1 MSLFRRHLPAVVIL
15 ALFVGLGITYSLV
28 VPIFESPDELYHY
41 PFVAHMAQG
50 GALPVQRPNQGMMW
64 QQEGSQPPLYYVLA
78 GALTSWLD
86 VDDLPIVYRLNPHA
100 RVGIPL
106 AHDNKNMVVHTDREA
121 FPWTGAVLGIHLA
134 RLFSLLL
141 ATGTLLCTYRI
152 ALDIFPHTPI
162 LPLAALAF
170 NAFIPMFIFISA
182 SVNNDNL
189 VILLSSVTLLMLVRI
204 IQRGA
209 SRRFLVLLGVV
220 IGLACLTKLSAARI
234 GADGG
239 TGAAAARFLRSA
251 AISLDGDKV
260 TGCGCQGHAE
270 RQPVEKAST
279 MGCRLRAILRSG
291 GVDRRLVVSA
301 QLATLW

>member
-1 MSLFRRHLPAVVIL
+1 MSLLRRHLLAIVIL
-15 ALFVGLGITYSLV
+15 ALFVGLGITYSFV
-28 VPIFESPDELYHY
+28 VPIFEAPDELYHY

-50 GALPVQRPNQGMMW
+50 GALPVQRPDQGMMW

-86 VDDLPIVYRLNPHA
+86 VDDLLTIYRLNPHA

-106 AHDNKNMVVHTDREA
+106 AHDNKNMVVHTDREG
-121 FPWTGAVLGIHLA
+121 FPWSGAVLGIHLA

-152 ALDIFPHTPI
+152 ALDVFPHTPM

-220 IGLACLTKLSAARI
+220 IGLACLTKLSALGLVPMA
-234 GADGG
+234 GLALL
-239 TGAAAARFLRSA
+239 LRTFFVPQRYL
-251 AISLDGDKV
+251 LDGDKV
-260 TGCGCQGHAE
+260 TGCGCRGHAE
-270 RQPVEKAST
+270 RQPVEEVSA